1 MHPLWN
7 MKINYNLTGMFFFF
21 SPLLWT
27 IHHFSC
33 SLLLSFSLI
42 GLSLFTWHCSSRHR
56 TSSQRSHLP
65 NRHIHSLQKCQADK
79 VSNPIS
85 CFEKEKKIV
94 CVLNLFHFI
103 FLRFLAWGHVKR
115 VPSLPSVLVPLL
127 FTKFHIKFKS
137 VNNMLRKIIHPRLLF
152 LEAVYENIM
161 FRKYC
166 STEMKVISKSKSH
179 KPPVFTVAS
188 IASVLILQSF
198 DSAWNTYIIKKL
210 AVTHKCRTLV
220 GKKVFS
226 HSSGSGRCCGSGHI
240 RFSCTFHLR
249 WCQICFQEI

>member
-1 MHPLWN
+1 M
-7 MKINYNLTGMFFFF
+7 
-21 SPLLWT
+21 
-27 IHHFSC
+27 
-33 SLLLSFSLI
+33 
-42 GLSLFTWHCSSRHR
+42 
-56 TSSQRSHLP
+56 
-65 NRHIHSLQKCQADK
+65 
-79 VSNPIS
+79 
-85 CFEKEKKIV
+85 
-94 CVLNLFHFI
+94 NLFHFI

-115 VPSLPSVLVPLL
+115 VPSMPSVLVPLL

-188 IASVLILQSF
+188 VASVLILQSF
-198 DSAWNTYIIKKL
+198 DSAWNTYIITKL

-220 GKKVFS
+220 GMKVFS
-226 HSSGSGRCCGSGHI
+226 HSSGSGRCCGSGDG
-240 RFSCTFHLR
+240 R
-249 WCQICFQEI
+249 WS